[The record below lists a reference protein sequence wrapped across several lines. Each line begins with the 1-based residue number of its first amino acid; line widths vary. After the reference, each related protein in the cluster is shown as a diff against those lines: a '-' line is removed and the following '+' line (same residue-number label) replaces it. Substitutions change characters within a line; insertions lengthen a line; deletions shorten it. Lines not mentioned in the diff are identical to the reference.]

1 MRSTE
6 HTKKYLIAIALALIT
21 WSFALIAPTA
31 HAQSVTSLACSP
43 SIIGGGS
50 GGSAT
55 CTVTLSAAAPSSG
68 TRVALTSSLIEL
80 AASVPS
86 VTVLGGQTTANF
98 TVTTNANYRRYSLL
112 AFNATIS
119 ATNEATASATLSVTA
134 QARPADFF
142 SDSGNNLNFGKVCGG
157 SYPAPRAEFGILF
170 NCNQGPQ
177 GVCTFLQECTLGCK
191 EALHV
196 SGQADNDFCP
206 TTPPLP
212 FALDQKYV
220 VGGNAATGT
229 LSFANPSQA
238 APNEVGGLFE
248 RWQQNQELHL
258 HDHRQRRGDG
268 KCAVGKSA
276 SSDPT
281 SVHRA
286 QEDHR

>member
-1 MRSTE
+1 MKSFTARKWFT
-6 HTKKYLIAIALALIT
+6 ALRVALM
-21 WSFALIAPTA
+21 ALSLGLLSGNA
-31 HAQSVTSLACSP
+31 HAQSVTGLSCSP
-43 SIIGGGS
+43 STIAGGS
-50 GGSAT
+50 GGSTT
-55 CTVTLSAAAPSSG
+55 CTVTLGAAAPVGG
-68 TRVALTSSLIEL
+68 TAVALTSSLVEL

-86 VTVLGGQTTANF
+86 VTVPAGQTTAPF

-229 LSFANPSQA
+229 LSYANPSQA